1 MAAGQDQIEVG
12 QTTSFR
18 AVAIMSDG
26 SRRSFPAGTLFT
38 PSLADPTVASI
49 GQPFQNESDVI
60 DLTAIRGAAIS
71 DVNVSVK
78 TPGPS
83 GQQFTPTAPHASLI
97 VIPHPATEPTIT
109 GVELR
114 PL

>member
-26 SRRSFPAGTLFT
+26 SRRSFPAGTTFT

-49 GQPFQNESDVI
+49 GQPLTSQSDVI
-60 DLTAIRGAAIS
+60 DLTGTKGSAIT
-71 DVNVSVK
+71 DVNVNVK
-78 TPGPS
+78 TPN

-97 VIPHPATEPTIT
+97 VIPHPAMEPIIT

>member
-18 AVAIMSDG
+18 AVAVMSDG
-26 SRRSFPAGTLFT
+26 SRRSFPAGTTFT
-38 PSLADPTVASI
+38 PSLADKTVASI
-49 GQPFQNESDVI
+49 GQPFTNQSDVI
-60 DLTAIRGAAIS
+60 ELTGTKGSAIT
-71 DVNVSVK
+71 DVNVNVK
-78 TPGPS
+78 TPDGHLY
-83 GQQFTPTAPHASLI
+83 TPVAPHATLI